1 MKLSLNIEIY
11 LNKKNYSIPDVI
23 NDYLYFSKFM
33 NEIAGQSSW
42 YLTGSSK
49 KEALEKKL
57 IENGILN
64 TDIKNKF
71 VDKLTKSSPIY
82 GSSIWNGEKNSIQIN
97 NYLAK
102 SFDNYKV
109 RLNLI
114 LENQSELQ
122 YKIKNSILNL
132 IKNNFN
138 LPKILVHT
146 NQYRL
151 NEKNVFPDRLPVGW
165 MLYLNK
171 KITQEQLPM
180 AAELID
186 IDNNKNKGTLII
198 STEHVFDGSNK
209 DDIKKANE
217 IEIQL
222 TALGLLPLYTE
233 IYS

>member
-11 LNKKNYSIPDVI
+11 LNKENYSIPDVI
-23 NDYLYFSKFM
+23 NDYFYFSKFM
-33 NEIAGQSSW
+33 NEIFFQSSW
-42 YLTGSSK
+42 YLTESSK

-57 IENGILN
+57 IENDILN
-64 TDIKNKF
+64 KDIENIF

-82 GSSIWNGEKNSIQIN
+82 GSSIWNGDKNSIQIS
-97 NYLAK
+97 NYLFG

-114 LENQSELQ
+114 LEDPSALQ
-122 YKIKNSILNL
+122 NKIKNSILSL
-132 IKNNFN
+132 IKNDFS
-138 LPKILVHT
+138 LYKVLVHT

-151 NEKNVFPDRLPVGW
+151 NESNVFPDRLPVGW

-171 KITQEQLPM
+171 KIMPEQVPM
-180 AAELID
+180 AAQLIH
-186 IDNNKNKGTLII
+186 IDNEKNHGTLII
-198 STEHVFDGSNK
+198 STDHVFDGENK
-209 DDIKKANE
+209 DDIRKANE

-222 TALGLLPLYTE
+222 AGLGLLPLIRE

>member
-11 LNKKNYSIPDVI
+11 LNKENYSIPDVI
-23 NDYLYFSKFM
+23 NDYLYFSNFI
-33 NEIAGQSSW
+33 NEISGQSSW

-57 IENGILN
+57 IENGTLN

-82 GSSIWNGEKNSIQIN
+82 GSSIWNGDKNSIQIN

-109 RLNLI
+109 RLNLV
-114 LENQSELQ
+114 LEDQSELQ

-151 NEKNVFPDRLPVGW
+151 NEKNVFSDRLPVGW

-171 KITQEQLPM
+171 KITPEQLPM
-180 AAELID
+180 AAQLID
-186 IDNNKNKGTLII
+186 IENEKNSGTLII
-198 STEHVFDGSNK
+198 STDHVFDGSNK
-209 DDIKKANE
+209 DDIKKANK